1 MKQKLVWVGVPWLLG
16 LFFATMFGNPLE
28 STWTC
33 SLLLAAWL
41 LLGAV
46 RLRFRVQMRKI
57 LCVGLSF
64 TAAFAAVLFYT
75 VMVYQPV
82 MEYDGVAATFSGKV
96 VSVSNYDNDW
106 AAYQV
111 KGTFADGT
119 KATIRIRT
127 TEVGAEYG
135 DRLDIAGQFEAPED
149 QYLWNNQ
156 SYYWAKGIF
165 LEVESDAYV
174 VCTHTTDGTVMRWL
188 QRYRERISHRL
199 VALAGTDA
207 GGMVCAM
214 LLGDKSA
221 LSDKIRDTLS
231 QDGISHI
238 FSVSGLHLVLLL
250 SVWQRFCK
258 RAHLHRVLSFL
269 GMCFGTVFYAM
280 LVDTPIT
287 ILRAGL
293 MFLLSQSAPLFF
305 RRAHTMNLLC
315 FAGVIL
321 TITNPYLIR
330 DSAFLL
336 SMAGTFGAGVVA
348 PWMTRN
354 MKKSG
359 FPHGILCNLV
369 QMTSISVCVF
379 PVTILYFSEV
389 SLTSPLANLL
399 LVPVASLML
408 LLSFLIFLTGGV
420 GFIAKPICFVLQLLY
435 GWLMLLANGLK
446 HLAPLMFPTG
456 WSLLPALAGIT
467 VLFVLLVFLSK
478 RRPKAV
484 AWATAASFGV
494 LLVGQAVYRMG
505 EQSCFLIH
513 VLGEQNDAVVVISY
527 QGKTDVID
535 LSGDADNADYVAAL
549 LEENGVRSLN
559 SLCLTTAANQMR
571 VTYTQALSSISTAEA
586 VVPTDCLLLS
596 DTTICG
602 AVPQQADTFSLVDTA
617 YTAEFIDGM
626 ILVTYGTL
634 HFCIGT
640 KLTQLPEGDWDC
652 VIGTS
657 WSGAAETLPEQA
669 YWKEEAMQIRV
680 KPNGSWTVQVL
691 G

>member
-82 MEYDGVAATFSGKV
+82 MEYQAFCTCAFGSL
-96 VSVSNYDNDW
+96 
-106 AAYQV
+106 
-111 KGTFADGT
+111 
-119 KATIRIRT
+119 ATIRIRT
-127 TEVGAEYG
+127 TEVGAEYC

-174 VCTHTTDGTVMRWL
+174 FCTHTTDGTVMRWL

-305 RRAHTMNLLC
+305 RRAHTMNSLC

-354 MKKSG
+354 MK
-359 FPHGILCNLV
+359 
-369 QMTSISVCVF
+369 
-379 PVTILYFSEV
+379 
-389 SLTSPLANLL
+389 
-399 LVPVASLML
+399 
-408 LLSFLIFLTGGV
+408 
-420 GFIAKPICFVLQLLY
+420 
-435 GWLMLLANGLK
+435 
-446 HLAPLMFPTG
+446 
-456 WSLLPALAGIT
+456 
-467 VLFVLLVFLSK
+467 
-478 RRPKAV
+478 
-484 AWATAASFGV
+484 
-494 LLVGQAVYRMG
+494 
-505 EQSCFLIH
+505 
-513 VLGEQNDAVVVISY
+513 
-527 QGKTDVID
+527 
-535 LSGDADNADYVAAL
+535 
-549 LEENGVRSLN
+549 
-559 SLCLTTAANQMR
+559 
-571 VTYTQALSSISTAEA
+571 
-586 VVPTDCLLLS
+586 
-596 DTTICG
+596 
-602 AVPQQADTFSLVDTA
+602 
-617 YTAEFIDGM
+617 
-626 ILVTYGTL
+626 
-634 HFCIGT
+634 
-640 KLTQLPEGDWDC
+640 
-652 VIGTS
+652 
-657 WSGAAETLPEQA
+657 
-669 YWKEEAMQIRV
+669 
-680 KPNGSWTVQVL
+680 
-691 G
+691 